1 MGNPLVTGIISITI
15 GAIMLANVFMSTIKA
30 TNTSTWSASEVA
42 RTKTKGFVPTV
53 MGSFRSCRSCWL
65 GLWNFRSIRFS
76 LDKLYFDNDISR
88 GLSS

>member
-42 RTKTKGFVPTV
+42 LWTV
-53 MGSFRSCRSCWL
+53 L
-65 GLWNFRSIRFS
+65 GLAGVV
-76 LDKLYFDNDISR
+76 
-88 GLSS
+88 GLVYGTFAVFGLA